1 MQSRQSCEWCSSGIA
16 LNYHDAPACCFLA
29 VFFKRHG
36 DCPIELA
43 TTVLGLIKSLS
54 RLPSLF
60 MSRCPLL
67 STTRQAFR
75 ARSPTCSSGQPSHMA
90 SRNVMKLV
98 QGASLWQRKQCQW
111 DFAITRGPVSA
122 EEHTPLLQ
130 HIIMLLVAC
139 YHICQFSDRYQ
150 CRMITNS
157 LLSGTLSSHTLFN
170 TSLVQL

>member
-16 LNYHDAPACCFLA
+16 LNCHDAPSSCFLA

-36 DCPIELA
+36 DCPIKLA

-111 DFAITRGPVSA
+111 DCATTRGRVSA
-122 EEHTPLLQ
+122 KERILH
-130 HIIMLLVAC
+130 HIDMHLVAC
-139 YHICQFSDRYQ
+139 NHICQFSDRYQ
-150 CRMITNS
+150 CSWITNS